1 MSLTTRLTGFFL
13 AALALVLLG
22 FSTTLYLLAQTYLYR
37 QVDERL
43 EAALQTLA
51 AAAELEPEGIA
62 WEPQERDLTLGGDAD
77 EGQARWVIFD
87 DKGEVVD
94 SSRNLESVDRLTAC
108 WTAPEGALIW
118 DRESWRL
125 CWRRVSAS
133 LRAGSWEGLH
143 VPLPGEKKYKEL
155 ILTAGISAR
164 PVQATLHNLAL
175 TLTLLSL
182 GVWVLAALSSR
193 ALCRRALA
201 PLTQM
206 AVSARAMS
214 AAHLDQRL
222 PKPRTGDELAD
233 LGQAFNDLLGR
244 VQEAYE
250 RQRQFTGQASH
261 QLRTPLTA
269 LLGQVEV
276 VLRRERPAEEY
287 RQVLGVVRQQAEQ
300 LRQIVEMLL
309 FLARADA
316 EARLPQLEA
325 VDLVAWLREHVQRW
339 ASHPRWPDFS
349 MAFPDSRE
357 LPAKVHPPLLGQLV
371 DNLLDNAC
379 KYSTAGTPIRLRLER
394 AGAEAIL
401 TIEDGGCGIPED
413 ELLQVFEPFY
423 RSPSARIRGCTGV
436 GLGLAV
442 VRRIA
447 SCLGSNVQVESE
459 PGQGSRF
466 LVRLP
471 LRD

>member
-13 AALALVLLG
+13 AALALVLFG
-22 FSTTLYLLAQTYLYR
+22 FSATLFVLAETYLHR

-43 EAALQTLA
+43 ETALQTLA
-51 AAAELEPEGIA
+51 AAAEFEADGVA
-62 WEPQERDLTLGGDAD
+62 WEPQERHLTLGGDAAD
-77 EGQARWVIFD
+77 GQVRWLILD
-87 DKGEVVD
+87 DRGQLVD
-94 SSRNLESVDRLTAC
+94 RSWNLEENDVLFAGR
-108 WTAPEGALIW
+108 TAPEGVPYW
-118 DRESWRL
+118 EGNTWRL
-125 CWRRVSAS
+125 CWRHFSS
-133 LRAGSWEGLH
+133 GLTTKGGPSP
-143 VPLPGEKKYKEL
+143 PLSDPKDKRYREL
-155 ILTAGISAR
+155 YLSVGISDR
-164 PVQATLHNLAL
+164 PVQATLRNLAL
-175 TLTLLSL
+175 TLTLLSAGIWL
-182 GVWVLAALSSR
+182 IAAILSR

-214 AAHLDQRL
+214 AAHLEQRL
-222 PKPRTGDELAD
+222 PKPRTADELAD

-244 VQEAYE
+244 LEEAYE

-316 EARLPQLEA
+316 EARLPQLET

-339 ASHPRWPDFS
+339 GPHPRWPDFC
-349 MAFPDSRE
+349 MAFPDPPK
-357 LPAKVHPPLLGQLV
+357 LHAQVHPPLLGQLV

-379 KYSTAGTPIRLRLER
+379 KYSLSGTPILLRLER
-394 AGAEAIL
+394 AGAETIL
-401 TIEDGGCGIPED
+401 TIEDGGCGIPAD
-413 ELLQVFEPFY
+413 EQPHVFEPFY
-423 RSPSARIRGCTGV
+423 RSPSARIRGCAGV

-442 VRRIA
+442 VQRIA
-447 SCLGSNVQVESE
+447 SCLGGNVHVESE

-466 LVRLP
+466 VVRLP